1 MTGLTQQ
8 RCFNHSEREAVA
20 LCPECGSYYCREC
33 VVEHDDRLLCS
44 SCLDKLFTPKKK
56 KGFRFGIFAS
66 TGQFLLGFILL
77 WFLFYSVSLVLL
89 STPSSFHEGT
99 IWEKWEAGE

>member
-8 RCFNHSEREAVA
+8 RCFNHALREAVA
-20 LCPECGSYYCREC
+20 LCPECGNCFCREC

-44 SCLDKLFTPKKK
+44 SCLEKLFAPPKKK
-56 KGFRFGIFAS
+56 RRPLAGLAR
-66 TGQFLLGFILL
+66 TLQFLFGFFLL

-99 IWEKWEAGE
+99 LWENVGGS